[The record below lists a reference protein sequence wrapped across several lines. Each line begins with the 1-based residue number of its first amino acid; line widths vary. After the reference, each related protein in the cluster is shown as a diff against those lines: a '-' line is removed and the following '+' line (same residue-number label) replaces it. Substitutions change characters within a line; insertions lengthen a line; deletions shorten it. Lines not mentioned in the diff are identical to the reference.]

1 MLIVD
6 ESELPDT
13 LWLHPGAI
21 ALIPFEAIDP
31 AYRILEIDGQDPLSK
46 AFESALYPLAVPFY
60 YQAPFDIKPVL
71 ASQIDLTNFNQ
82 DKMTIVALTG
92 VTAMVRDTA
101 VLMEENGLTYPAE
114 EVKEILTSA
123 DITHINNEVPFAVD
137 CPPPS
142 SSQNSLQFCSDDRY
156 LALMEDV
163 GTDIVELSGDHF
175 GDWGPE
181 AMLHTLDLYRQQGWL
196 MYGGGENLQAG
207 LDPVFITDHGNR
219 FAFIGCNGKSFD
231 RYATA
236 TDTNPGASRCDFEWM
251 VPEIQQLTAE
261 GYLVIAT
268 MQH

>member
-1 MLIVD
+1 
-6 ESELPDT
+6 
-13 LWLHPGAI
+13 
-21 ALIPFEAIDP
+21 
-31 AYRILEIDGQDPLSK
+31 
-46 AFESALYPLAVPFY
+46 
-60 YQAPFDIKPVL
+60 
-71 ASQIDLTNFNQ
+71 
-82 DKMTIVALTG
+82 
-92 VTAMVRDTA
+92 
-101 VLMEENGLTYPAE
+101 
-114 EVKEILTSA
+114 
-123 DITHINNEVPFAVD
+123 
-137 CPPPS
+137 
-142 SSQNSLQFCSDDRY
+142 
-156 LALMEDV
+156 MEDV

-268 MQH
+268 MQHEEVDSFYAVALQLHDFRLLADAGAVIVSGSQAHHPQAFEYTGSSFIHYGLGNMFFDQWYLATRVPEVHAYKDKSFIDLHYFYDGRYIGTRLIPLQFIDNARPRPMTEDEEVDFLDKVYEYSLWKGNWVYLYPAGYFSEGN